1 MGRKFFGKSGTESLI
16 PVIYARNITEAKL
29 YQSLLEDQEIT
40 VAIEVPG
47 KRGSQKLDNM
57 GIAVKVPEEDLEEAQ
72 AIIDQRHGSDDD
84 FEYGYGDYEEEKEPG
99 VDHTSKKEGPQD
111 MITEKEAADEDYS

>member
-1 MGRKFFGKSGTESLI
+1 MGRKFFGKSGTETMI
-16 PVIYARNITEAKL
+16 PVVYARNITEAKF

-47 KRGSQKLDNM
+47 KRGNQKLDNM
-57 GIAVKVPEEDLEEAQ
+57 GIAVKVPEEDMEEAQ

-84 FEYGYGDYEEEKEPG
+84 DEYGLGDYEQESDSG
-99 VDHTSKKEGPQD
+99 VDRKEKNEKSRD
-111 MITEKEAADEDYS
+111 MIIEKEAADEDY

>member
-1 MGRKFFGKSGTESLI
+1 MGRKFFGKSGMETMI
-16 PVIYARNITEAKL
+16 PVVYARNITEAKF

-47 KRGSQKLDNM
+47 KRGNQKLDNM
-57 GIAVKVPEEDLEEAQ
+57 GIAVKVPEEDMEEAQ

-84 FEYGYGDYEEEKEPG
+84 DEYGFVDYEQESEFG
-99 VDHTSKKEGPQD
+99 VDRKEQNEKSRD
-111 MITEKEAADEDYS
+111 MIIEKEAADEDY